1 MINLMGVCGYGGTG
15 RRAGFRFRWETVEVR
30 VLLAAEIVY
39 NSNRPDI
46 RIIGDAFGFLL
57 YVGYA
62 DCKILGDLVK
72 FTLGGG

>member
-1 MINLMGVCGYGGTG
+1 
-15 RRAGFRFRWETVEVR
+15 
-30 VLLAAEIVY
+30 
-39 NSNRPDI
+39 
-46 RIIGDAFGFLL
+46 LL